1 MNKDHNSWRVEFAK
15 YLFKKIDTLD
25 CISTFFVGG
34 SVCRGYAD
42 EYSDLE
48 ICFVWK
54 KQIEE
59 KDIILI
65 NKTFNVVSFDR
76 RYKKNNFIQIED
88 SVCINNFQIDIY
100 HIHIGEINKIIDDVL
115 YHYDIN
121 LEKMNYLNVLE
132 NSIPLYGY
140 EINNEWKQKINQYPA
155 KLAELI
161 ISTHIKNFFRADGS
175 LFIYREDWAI
185 FYNLIA
191 GYQKLIFLVLTGIN
205 RMYFPSFKYMS
216 KTIETMAI
224 KPKNVIAMYKNI
236 YASPPVE
243 IWNNIVDL
251 KINTL
256 KLVETYYPNLSISQI
271 YKQKSY
277 VRRKH
282 TSPPIT
288 LINL

>member
-1 MNKDHNSWRVEFAK
+1 MNKDQNYWRIELAK
-15 YLFKKIDTLD
+15 YLFKRIDTLD
-25 CISTFFVGG
+25 CISTVFIGG

-59 KDIILI
+59 QDIILI

-76 RYKKNNFIQIED
+76 RYKKNSFIQIED
-88 SVCINNFQIDIY
+88 SVYLNDFQIDIY
-100 HIHIGEINKIIDDVL
+100 HIYIGEINKIIDDVL
-115 YHYDIN
+115 YSYDIN
-121 LEKMNYLNVLE
+121 LEKMNYLNVLK

-140 EINNEWKQKINQYPA
+140 EINSEWKQKINQYPA

-161 ISTHIKNFFRADGS
+161 ISTHIKNFFRADGR

-205 RMYFPSFKYMS
+205 HIYFPLFKNMN
-216 KTIETMAI
+216 KTIERMDI
-224 KPKNVIAMYKNI
+224 KPENTIALYKNI
-236 YASPPVE
+236 YTFSPVE

-256 KLVETYYPNLSISQI
+256 KLVETYYPNISTSQI

-277 VRRKH
+277 MRRKH
-282 TSPPIT
+282 AHPPVV
-288 LINL
+288 LI